1 MSREKIKNEIETAFN
16 KGTKLEVSKIIE
28 RNDVAF
34 VSDVIWELCEESN
47 QAKNLSNEL
56 QDLKSK
62 ILILQNKSGFR
73 SRVIKLLPER
83 KALVQVGPIKE
94 EVLLSPDI
102 NTESLKIGTEVLLV
116 GGGDGRILAKVRNN
130 DIRTGKIIKIKRV
143 LQDNR
148 AIIEENGVEYIVN
161 KFEDLDCNAGDEVR
175 FDTDS
180 QMILEV
186 ISEKKNS
193 YDYELHDIPNI
204 TLDNV
209 KGLKEE
215 KKLIYERIIYPAI
228 HKEKFEKYGIETI
241 HGAIFYGPSG
251 CGKTFLASAI
261 FNEMKKLREI
271 SGSSLKVKSSN
282 KGFFIING
290 PETLSMWSGETER
303 AIRSIFSSARAAAKE
318 IGFPAIIVWDEIDSV
333 AGKRKNVS
341 TYTPEKTIIPTL
353 LAEIH
358 GVEEN
363 KDVILIGT
371 SNRPE
376 LIDSALMR
384 PGRLGDLIL
393 EIPRP
398 DKEAAKDILL
408 QALTRKEVPEK
419 VIKLIN
425 SDLIEQ
431 IASHIYDNSK
441 PLATANLNT
450 GEIKRI
456 FRNELTNGAL
466 YSHIGEEIIR
476 KSCLEEINNVD
487 EITIEYI
494 VKMIDDTLLRQVG
507 ILDQGAKLGFE
518 VDFSNF
524 VTDVT
529 AEN

>member
-1 MSREKIKNEIETAFN
+1 MSIDKIKKEIEDAFN
-16 KGTKLEVSKIIE
+16 KGTKLEINKIIE
-28 RNDVAF
+28 RNDIAF
-34 VSDVIWELCEESN
+34 VGDVIWDLCEETSRVEN
-47 QAKNLSNEL
+47 INNEL
-56 QDLKSK
+56 QDLKKK
-62 ILILQNKSGFR
+62 ILQLQNKSGFR
-73 SRVIKLLPER
+73 SRVIKVLPDR
-83 KALVQVGPIKE
+83 KALVQVGPLRE

-102 NTESLKIGTEVLLV
+102 DIAFLKIGTEVLLI
-116 GGGDGRILAKVRNN
+116 GGGDGRILAKIRNN
-130 DIRTGKIIKIKRV
+130 DICTGKIIKIKRM
-143 LQDNR
+143 LQDDR
-148 AIIEENGVEYIVN
+148 AIIEENGIEHIVN
-161 KFEDLDCNAGDEVR
+161 KVEDLDCKAGDEVR
-175 FDTDS
+175 FDSES

-193 YDYELHDIPNI
+193 YDFELHDVPNI

-228 HKEKFEKYGIETI
+228 YKEKFEKYGIETI

-251 CGKTFLASAI
+251 CGKTYLASAI
-261 FNEMKKLREI
+261 FNEMKKLREKNAP
-271 SGSSLKVKSSN
+271 SLKVKSSN

-303 AIRSIFSSARAAAKE
+303 AIRNIFSSAREAAKE

-333 AGKRKNVS
+333 AGKRKNIN
-341 TYTPEKTIIPTL
+341 TYTPEKTVIPTL

-363 KDVILIGT
+363 KDVILIGI

-376 LIDSALMR
+376 LLDSALMR
-384 PGRLGDLIL
+384 PGRLGDLVL

-398 DKEAAKDILL
+398 NKEAAKDILL
-408 QALTRKEVPEK
+408 QALTRKEIPNK
-419 VIKLIN
+419 VLKLVDSN
-425 SDLIEQ
+425 LIEC
-431 IASHIYDNSK
+431 IASHMYDNSK
-441 PLATANLNT
+441 PLATATRNT
-450 GEIKRI
+450 GEINKI
-456 FRNELTNGAL
+456 FRSELTNGAL

-487 EITIEYI
+487 ELTIEYI
-494 VKMIDDTLLRQVG
+494 IKMIDETLLRQIG

-518 VDFSNF
+518 MDFSNF

-529 AEN
+529 SEN